1 MTRVLLK
8 SPAFIRSA
16 KRLVKKS
23 PGLAK
28 DIQATLE
35 RLAEDAFQPLLKT
48 HKLKGELKDSWACR
62 VDYELRIV
70 FELVPYQD
78 TEAVLLEDIGTH
90 DKVY

>member
-28 DIQATLE
+28 DIRATLE
-35 RLAEDAFQPLLKT
+35 RLAEDVFQPALRT
-48 HKLKGELKDSWACR
+48 HKLKGELKDC
-62 VDYELRIV
+62 
-70 FELVPYQD
+70 
-78 TEAVLLEDIGTH
+78 
-90 DKVY
+90 